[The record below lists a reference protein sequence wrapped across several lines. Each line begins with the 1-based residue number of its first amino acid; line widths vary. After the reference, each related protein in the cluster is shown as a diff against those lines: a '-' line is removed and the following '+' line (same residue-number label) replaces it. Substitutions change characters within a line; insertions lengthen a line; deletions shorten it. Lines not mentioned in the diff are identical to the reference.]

1 MACTL
6 PLRVRTA
13 ALMGACA
20 MAIVGG
26 VMEIVNPSKVQV
38 DIFKLAILAIYV
50 NFMPKGLNEFG
61 KLKKLKT
68 MNIP

>member
-1 MACTL
+1 
-6 PLRVRTA
+6 
-13 ALMGACA
+13 